1 MNIAIIGSNG
11 FIGSNLVKHF
21 SQKTEHKLL
30 LFGTGERNSSDYPH
44 SYYQITS
51 LNNEEI
57 KKIFSSVDLVYYLA
71 SASIPASSWDS
82 PMFEIENNLIP
93 FLNFLENI
101 STLGVKKVAFI
112 SSAGTIYGPSEVKVK
127 EDYDKHPFSPY
138 GIVKLSMEYFLNYY
152 RIKDGLSYDIY
163 RVSNVFGEGQNT
175 NKGLGLINTFLESIL
190 LNKHVNVYGDG
201 NHLRNYIYVNDVVR
215 LIEHSAVSDL
225 KVSGEWNVAS
235 NNAYTINEII
245 EILKSIVSVKFDVNR
260 WESRKSD
267 NAKIDLE
274 NSKLLN
280 VYPGFVFT
288 DFKTAVL
295 NTLQHISSQ
304 INQNKA

>member
-21 SQKTEHKLL
+21 SQKAEHKLL
-30 LFGTGERNSSDYPH
+30 LFGTSEKNTLSYPWK
-44 SYYQITS
+44 YYQISS
-51 LNNEEI
+51 LANDEVKE
-57 KKIFSSVDLVYYLA
+57 IFSSVDLVYYLA
-71 SASIPASSWDS
+71 STSIPASSWDS
-82 PMFEIENNLIP
+82 PMFEIEHNLIP

-101 STLGVKKVAFI
+101 SKLGVKKVAFI

-127 EDYDKHPFSPY
+127 EDFDKHPFSPY

-152 RIKDGLSYDIY
+152 RIKNGLNYDIY

-215 LIEHSAVSDL
+215 LIEHSAISDL

-245 EILKSIVSVKFDVNR
+245 DILKHIVSVKFEVNR

-267 NAKIDLE
+267 NAKIDLD
-274 NSKLLN
+274 NTKLLN
-280 VYPGFVFT
+280 KYPEFFFT
-288 DFKTAVL
+288 DFKEAL
-295 NTLQHISSQ
+295 LSTLQHVSKQ
-304 INQNKA
+304 IHQQKL